1 VQQRQRGST
10 LGRTLRRCH
19 ALCVLLLGAAAAF
32 AANAQQR
39 SFRYFDQNDGLRNVA
54 VNTLAQDGAGYVWAG
69 TENGLYRYDGST
81 FRRFGAEQGLPDS
94 AITSLHADAA
104 GGLWVGTW
112 QGLFRRQDDRF
123 AEVRMADQTI
133 RVGAGQLLDSISPE
147 QILVVSE
154 QKRLLKVE
162 PQRGGQGWV
171 VEPFFSASQIEARAE
186 LRAISGL
193 RVGRR
198 GDIWLACSASL
209 CRVDSAG
216 VATWKLPGPMDPSVP
231 IGILLDSRGDV
242 WVNSSSRQLQLPAA
256 QHDFI
261 DRSDARANRGSVHV
275 YTPIVEDA
283 WGFILTRSS
292 DDGVI
297 RWDGSRWE
305 TIGAAEGL
313 SVSGGVNAILADR
326 DGGVWLGT
334 SGRGVVRWVGYR
346 HFSAWTTREN
356 LPHDDVWSFMRDGP
370 GRLLIGTGAGTV
382 WLDDREQRAARRV
395 GTGDGADTHQAG
407 SLARDRAGN
416 LWIGTFTGALMKID
430 ARTRVRSVVAALPLI
445 FRVYVDSSGRL
456 WICTKHGVF
465 VIDLPAGDNAPRRV
479 DDKVAG
485 FGPASDPQATDVCE
499 RVPGEV
505 WITTS
510 LGLLRWKD
518 AELVPM
524 ALPARADKDKP
535 SAEQGMLA
543 CGAKGGVWLVGGR
556 GLPGVWQLGSAAA
569 APVRNEAVSR
579 VLADRHVMSLRED
592 QRGWLW
598 VSTDDGVFVFNGVRS
613 RHLNQD
619 AGLVWNDCNQSAL
632 YEDDDGSMWIG
643 TSRGASHVAQPET
656 LFDLPALRVRIESV
670 SRDGQALQL
679 GADAWLPWTR
689 GALTIRAVSLSFDSL
704 RAYRFRHRMLGLD
717 DEWSATA
724 AAEVTY
730 PALSPG
736 HYRYEIMA
744 QNDDLQIQSAPAF
757 VEFEILP
764 PWWRSTVFYG
774 ACLLLL
780 GMAAVLFY
788 RWRVR
793 ALRLNQARL
802 EELVQVRTRELESS
816 REQMRELALK
826 DGLTGVWNRRAL
838 TDLLQTELARALR
851 QGEPLTLVMA
861 DADHFKRVND
871 TFGHLAGDEILK
883 ELARRFVAVTRA
895 YDTVGRYGGEEFI
908 IVLPGLQSNRMEDR
922 ARIEAFHRIVSDTPM
937 DIGGELRISLTCSFG
952 VAGVDAAMQVSVEEL
967 IARADKALYRAKELG
982 RDQIEYG

>member
-1 VQQRQRGST
+1 M
-10 LGRTLRRCH
+10 LRRCR
-19 ALCVLLLGAAAAF
+19 AVCVLLLGAAAAL
-32 AANAQQR
+32 AASAQQR

-54 VNTLAQDGAGYVWAG
+54 VNALAQDGAGYVWAG

-81 FRRFGAEQGLPDS
+81 FRRFGAEQGLS
-94 AITSLHADAA
+94 TAAITSLHADAG

-112 QGLFRRQDDRF
+112 QGLFRWQEGSF
-123 AEVRMADQTI
+123 VEVRMADKMI
-133 RVGAGQLLDSISPE
+133 RVGAGQLLDSTSPE

-162 PQRGGQGWV
+162 PQRGGPGWV
-171 VEPFFSASQIEARAE
+171 VQPFFSAPQIEARAE
-186 LRAISGL
+186 LRSISGL

-198 GDIWLACSASL
+198 GDLWLACAASL

-216 VATWKLPGPMDPSVP
+216 VATWKLPGPIDPGVP
-231 IGILLDSRGDV
+231 IGILPDSRGDV

-283 WGFILTRSS
+283 WGHILTRSS

-305 TIGAAEGL
+305 AIGPADGL

-370 GRLLIGTGAGTV
+370 GRLLVGTGAGAV

-395 GTGDGADTHQAG
+395 GGGDGADTHQAG
-407 SLARDRAGN
+407 SLARDQAGN

-430 ARTRVRSVVAALPLI
+430 ARTRVRSVVATLPLI
-445 FRVYVDSSGRL
+445 FRVHVDSSGLL
-456 WICTKHGVF
+456 WIGTKHGVF
-465 VIDLPAGDNAPRRV
+465 VIDLPAGDHTPRRV

-485 FGPASDPQATDVCE
+485 FGPAPDPQATDICE

-505 WITTS
+505 WVTTS

-518 AELVPM
+518 AELMKM
-524 ALPARADKDKP
+524 ALPAHDGTA
-535 SAEQGMLA
+535 SAEQGLLA
-543 CGAKGGVWLVGGR
+543 CGAKGGVWLVGGP
-556 GLPGVWQLGSAAA
+556 GPPGVWQLGSMAAA
-569 APVRNEAVSR
+569 AAQNEVVTR
-579 VLADRHVMSLRED
+579 VLADRHVMSLHED
-592 QRGWLW
+592 RRGWLW
-598 VSTDDGVFVFNGVRS
+598 VSTDDGVFVFDGVRS

-619 AGLVWNDCNQSAL
+619 AGLLWNDCNQGAL
-632 YEDDDGSMWIG
+632 YEDDDGSMWVG
-643 TSRGASHVAQPET
+643 TSRGASHVENTET
-656 LFDLPALRVRIESV
+656 LFDLPAPRVRIESV
-670 SRDGQALQL
+670 SRDGQLLQL
-679 GADAWLPWTR
+679 GAGASLPWTR
-689 GALTIRAVSLSFDSL
+689 SALTIRAVSLSFDSP
-704 RAYRFRHRMLGLD
+704 RAVRFRHRMLGLD
-717 DEWSATA
+717 DEWSAIT

-730 PALSPG
+730 PALPPG

-744 QNDDLQIQSAPAF
+744 QNDDLRTQSPPAF

-764 PWWRSTVFYG
+764 PWWRSTVFYV
-774 ACLLLL
+774 ACVLLF
-780 GMAAVLFY
+780 GMAVVSLF

-793 ALRLNQARL
+793 ALSLNQARL
-802 EELVQVRTRELESS
+802 EALVQVRTRELESS

-871 TFGHLAGDEILK
+871 TLGHQAGDEILK

-908 IVLPGLQSNRMEDR
+908 IVLPGLQSSRAEDR

-937 DIGGELRISLTCSFG
+937 DIGGEQRLSLTCSFG
-952 VAGVDAAMQVSVEEL
+952 VAGVDATVQVSVEQL

-982 RDQIEYG
+982 RDRIEYG

>member
-1 VQQRQRGST
+1 
-10 LGRTLRRCH
+10 
-19 ALCVLLLGAAAAF
+19 
-32 AANAQQR
+32 
-39 SFRYFDQNDGLRNVA
+39 
-54 VNTLAQDGAGYVWAG
+54 
-69 TENGLYRYDGST
+69 
-81 FRRFGAEQGLPDS
+81 
-94 AITSLHADAA
+94 
-104 GGLWVGTW
+104 
-112 QGLFRRQDDRF
+112 
-123 AEVRMADQTI
+123 
-133 RVGAGQLLDSISPE
+133 
-147 QILVVSE
+147 
-154 QKRLLKVE
+154 
-162 PQRGGQGWV
+162 
-171 VEPFFSASQIEARAE
+171 
-186 LRAISGL
+186 
-193 RVGRR
+193 
-198 GDIWLACSASL
+198 
-209 CRVDSAG
+209 
-216 VATWKLPGPMDPSVP
+216 
-231 IGILLDSRGDV
+231 
-242 WVNSSSRQLQLPAA
+242 
-256 QHDFI
+256 
-261 DRSDARANRGSVHV
+261 
-275 YTPIVEDA
+275 
-283 WGFILTRSS
+283 
-292 DDGVI
+292 
-297 RWDGSRWE
+297 
-305 TIGAAEGL
+305 
-313 SVSGGVNAILADR
+313 
-326 DGGVWLGT
+326 
-334 SGRGVVRWVGYR
+334 
-346 HFSAWTTREN
+346 
-356 LPHDDVWSFMRDGP
+356 MRDGP